1 MIKALLFDWGN
12 TVMIDFNLPGPMFEW
27 KKAAWVFGAEDSLR
41 ELSLTYACYIAT
53 NAGQSDSSMVLKGL
67 KRVGADKYFHHFF
80 TSKDLGAE
88 KPDKR
93 FFNSITK
100 EIDIANEYCLMI
112 GDSYTKDICGAKAVG
127 MKTIFFNEKII
138 TGNFPDADQFIFSM
152 NELVAAINLIKNK
165 T

>member
-67 KRVGADKYFHHFF
+67 KRVGADKYFSGIF
-80 TSKDLGAE
+80 TSSDIGFE
-88 KPDKR
+88 KPDLR
-93 FFNSITK
+93 FFQ
-100 EIDIANEYCLMI
+100 EIVCKLNIPVDEFVMI
-112 GDSYTKDICGAKAVG
+112 GDNYLKDIEGAKSCG
-127 MKTIFFNEKII
+127 MKTIFYDPKRKPGHYPMADII
-138 TGNFPDADQFIFSM
+138 IHSM
-152 NELVAAINLIKNK
+152 KDLPAAIRNL
-165 T
+165 